1 MMTTLPPTRVFVP
14 VLRAAVVVLGA
25 CVLAAGCSKV
35 SPEVLQLDRNILTVD
50 NRTSNDWTNV
60 EIWLNT
66 YYRVTVRSI
75 PALSRF
81 QAPLDTF
88 VAGFGQRFD
97 YRRTQIN
104 DLRLNATL
112 PDGKPIAIKKEF
124 ESRGLADALGGRKK

>member
-1 MMTTLPPTRVFVP
+1 MTTTPPRGGCFGP
-14 VLRAAVVVLGA
+14 ALNAVLVAS
-25 CVLAAGCSKV
+25 VLAAGCSK
-35 SPEVLQLDRNILTVD
+35 PLPDPLQLDRNILTVD

-75 PALSRF
+75 PAASRF

-97 YRRTQIN
+97 YRRTQIR
-104 DLRLNATL
+104 DLRLTAML
-112 PDGKPIAIKKEF
+112 PDGRPLELKKEF
-124 ESRGLADALGGRKK
+124 ESRSLADALRGGKK

>member
-1 MMTTLPPTRVFVP
+1 MTTTRPPGRLFAP
-14 VLRAAVVVLGA
+14 ALSAAVVVLGV
-25 CVLAAGCSKV
+25 CVLAAGCAKV
-35 SPEVLQLDRNILTVD
+35 SPDPLQLDRNILTVD

-60 EIWLNT
+60 EVWLNT

-75 PALSRF
+75 PAQSRF

-104 DLRLNATL
+104 DLRLTAVL
-112 PDGKPIAIKKEF
+112 PDGKPIEIKKAF
-124 ESRGLADALGGRKK
+124 ESGSLADALGGRKK

>member
-1 MMTTLPPTRVFVP
+1 MRDALPRGGLLARMLNAV
-14 VLRAAVVVLGA
+14 VVVLGM

-35 SPEVLQLDRNILTVD
+35 PPEPLQLERNILTVD
-50 NRTSNDWTNV
+50 NRTSNDWANV

-75 PALSRF
+75 PAVSRF

-97 YRRTQIN
+97 YRRTPIN
-104 DLRLNATL
+104 DLRLTAIL
-112 PDGKPIAIKKEF
+112 PDGKPLEIKKEF
-124 ESRGLADALGGRKK
+124 ESRGLADALRGRKK